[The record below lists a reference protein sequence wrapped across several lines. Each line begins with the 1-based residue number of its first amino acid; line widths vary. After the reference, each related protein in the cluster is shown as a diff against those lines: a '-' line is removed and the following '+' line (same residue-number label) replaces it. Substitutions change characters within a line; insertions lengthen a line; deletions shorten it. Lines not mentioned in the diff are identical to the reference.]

1 MKKVLKK
8 KKRKWKK
15 YAIEFLSIFIAVISA
30 FALNNWNDNR
40 RDNKA
45 ESKILSEILNG
56 LHKDIEDVK
65 MNVGGHERG
74 LKAIEFWRSAFTDKE
89 CNFDSLQP
97 CYHAL
102 TRDFISI
109 QNTSGYETLKS
120 KGLELIRNDSLR
132 TKIISLYEYDYKTLM
147 KLEESYNELQFQ
159 ENYFHEINRIIAP
172 KFEYNLRGEISG
184 IELPLNLDKS
194 ERNILLSYL
203 WKIQRNRKFILE
215 YYSEVEKKINQLS
228 IEIEKELER

>member
-1 MKKVLKK
+1 MLKK
-8 KKRKWKK
+8 KKRNWKK

-65 MNVGGHERG
+65 VNVGGHEKG
-74 LKAIEFWRSAFTDKE
+74 LKACEFWRRIFTDTE
-89 CNFDSLQP
+89 SNPDSLQI
-97 CYHAL
+97 YYRFL
-102 TRDFISI
+102 TRDFISN

-132 TKIISLYEYDYKTLM
+132 SKIISLYEYDYKTLM

-172 KFEYNLRGEISG
+172 KFEYNLKGEVSG
-184 IELPLNLDKS
+184 IELPFNLNKS

-203 WKIQRNRKFILE
+203 WKIQNNREFILKA
-215 YYSEVEKKINQLS
+215 YSEVENKINHLS